1 MPTGITLGAGITMG
15 GGIGVG
21 PTPTLVFSLDAD
33 TYDNATTGPQQNVSG
48 TSDNVGFFPYAWPA
62 YSVIQPGWTCVQTG
76 AVVTAVDGVYHV
88 ITTVGTPFTS
98 GDTYTFTSANT
109 WYDSVANIPVILYN
123 GVTLSSSG
131 GNSLSFTSTSSQYGQ
146 STTSLPT
153 TLSTWTIE
161 AWHYYDGTNAG
172 ASPCILTQV
181 YPGTTSTINYAL
193 GSLNDNTPNLES
205 GFYTGGWT
213 QTPTGYALT
222 SGNWYQIIGTYDGS
236 TSRLFVNNTLVT
248 QAVGSGTPINSTGN
262 ILLMKRWDYTE
273 YWGGKLGIIKMYQ
286 GAMNSVGVT
295 QSWNANKAR
304 FGL

>member
-48 TSDNVGFFPYAWPA
+48 TSDNIGFFPYAWPA

-161 AWHYYDGTNAG
+161 AWHYYDGTNVG

-262 ILLMKRWDYTE
+262 ILLMKRWDFSE

>member
-1 MPTGITLGAGITMG
+1 MG

-33 TYDNATTGPQQNVSG
+33 TYDNATTGTQQNVSG